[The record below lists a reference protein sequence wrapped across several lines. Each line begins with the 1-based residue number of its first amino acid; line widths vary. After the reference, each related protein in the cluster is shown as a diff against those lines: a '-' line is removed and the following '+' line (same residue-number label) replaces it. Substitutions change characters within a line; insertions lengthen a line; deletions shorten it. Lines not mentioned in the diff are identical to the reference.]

1 MLFMESSVITTKGQI
16 VIPKA
21 IREKYKLK
29 PGTKVF
35 FEDTDAGVILKH
47 IDAAFIKSLRGMI
60 PRTKDEKPMRD
71 WWQEYKDEESSQEER
86 KLSVAGEPGR
96 TYKKAV
102 KIKRKK

>member
-1 MLFMESSVITTKGQI
+1 MESSVITTKGQI

-35 FEDTDAGVILKH
+35 FEDTGAGVTLKH

-60 PRTKDEKPMRD
+60 PKKKGEKPMKD
-71 WWQEYKDEESSQEER
+71 WWKKYKDEEISIEEK
-86 KLSVAGEPGR
+86 KLLLVREPES
-96 TYKKAV
+96 TYKKVV

>member
-1 MLFMESSVITTKGQI
+1 MESSVITTKGQI

-60 PRTKDEKPMRD
+60 PKKKGEKRMKD
-71 WWQEYKDEESSQEER
+71 WWKEYKAEERFIEER
-86 KLSVAGEPGR
+86 KLSVVSGPGP